1 MKTGIYSMAAV
12 QIDAI
17 TLGAID
23 WWSSYGSKIVELPE
37 VTKKVLISSS
47 LKKRKYGSY
56 SYVL

>member
-1 MKTGIYSMAAV
+1 MAAV